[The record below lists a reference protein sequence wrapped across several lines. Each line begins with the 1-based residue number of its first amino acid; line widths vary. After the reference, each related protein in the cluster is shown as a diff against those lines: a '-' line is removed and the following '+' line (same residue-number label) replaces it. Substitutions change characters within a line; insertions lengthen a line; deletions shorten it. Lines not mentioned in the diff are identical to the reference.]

1 MAALSGATVVVEA
14 GARSGAA
21 NTAAWARIL
30 GRPVGAVPGPITSAA
45 SVGTHVEI
53 AERGAQLVVCAQ
65 DVVALA
71 GRLGEFTAAPDRP
84 GSVIDG
90 LGDDEKRVY
99 EALPGRGTTVREL
112 VRESGLS
119 VGRVQGA
126 LAILELE
133 QLVIDVAGTGSCVA
147 PIWFGR

>member
-1 MAALSGATVVVEA
+1 MVVEA

-71 GRLGEFTAAPDRP
+71 GRLGEFAAAPDRP
-84 GSVIDG
+84 GSVVDG

-99 EALPGRGTTVREL
+99 EPCRAEAARRC
-112 VRESGLS
+112 
-119 VGRVQGA
+119 
-126 LAILELE
+126 
-133 QLVIDVAGTGSCVA
+133 GSWCVS
-147 PIWFGR
+147 RD